1 MRCEALMAVKLL
13 MVVFWVVTPCGL
25 VSGLS
30 VLKIEEP
37 GLSNF
42 NENKLN
48 RSHTFET
55 SVYTVNL

>member
-30 VLKIEEP
+30 ALKIEEARTP
-37 GLSNF
+37 NF
-42 NENKLN
+42 HENKLN
-48 RSHTFET
+48 TSHTFET
-55 SVYTVNL
+55 SVYC